1 MRPPEFQRQLRQ
13 GVFQD
18 WTANPRNPKIQL
30 TLLAFR
36 CVQRIARAPLPLRLL
51 GVPILVAYRIVFDWI
66 LGIELHWNLE
76 IGPRLRIYHGTGL
89 VVSPE
94 SRLGSD
100 CILRHTTTLGLR
112 GLAETGSSG
121 APVLGDRVEVGAHV
135 VILGPVRVGD
145 GAIIGAGSVVTKDV
159 AAGSIV
165 AGNPAR
171 EIGRVGRD
179 GEAVASVDS

>member
-1 MRPPEFQRQLRQ
+1 M
-13 GVFQD
+13 FQD
-18 WTANPRNPKIQL
+18 WLANPRNPKIQL

-36 CVQRIARAPLPLRLL
+36 CVQRIARAKQPLRLL
-51 GVPILVAYRIVFDWI
+51 GIPVLVAYRIVFEWI

-89 VVSPE
+89 VVTPD

-112 GLAETGSSG
+112 GLTETGSSG
-121 APVLGDRVEVGAHV
+121 APILGDRVEVGAHV

-165 AGNPAR
+165 AGNPACA
-171 EIGRVGRD
+171 IGRVGRD
-179 GEAVASVDS
+179 GQAVASVDS

>member
-1 MRPPEFQRQLRQ
+1 MSFLSPNSKHQPNQ

-18 WTANPRNPKIQL
+18 WLANPRNPKIQL

-36 CVQRIARAPLPLRLL
+36 CVQRIARAPLLLRIL
-51 GVPILVAYRIVFDWI
+51 GVPILVTYRIIFDWI
-66 LGIELHWNLE
+66 FGIELHWNLE

-89 VVSPE
+89 VVTPE

-100 CILRHTTTLGLR
+100 CILRHTTTLGLQ
-112 GLAETGSSG
+112 GLAETGTSG
-121 APVLGDRVEVGAHV
+121 APILGDFVEVGAHV

-145 GAIIGAGSVVTKDV
+145 RAIIGAGSVVTKDV

-171 EIGRVGRD
+171 EIGRVAYDAEGGRL
-179 GEAVASVDS
+179 